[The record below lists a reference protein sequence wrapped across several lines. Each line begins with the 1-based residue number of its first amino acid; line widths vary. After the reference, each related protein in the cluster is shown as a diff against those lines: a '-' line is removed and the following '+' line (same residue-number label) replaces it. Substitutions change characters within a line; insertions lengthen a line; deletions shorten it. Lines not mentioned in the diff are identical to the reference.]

1 MQFKISRCVLV
12 CHCIICIRKTSLNKL
27 LLILITM
34 EHDTLV
40 FFSSNQRCMIFKF
53 DFIKIL
59 APFLKRVGVWL
70 KFEIKKL
77 NDLLQCMPKWRNM
90 EIIIGGSELKSYLTI
105 KRLHIAQLI
114 V

>member
-1 MQFKISRCVLV
+1 
-12 CHCIICIRKTSLNKL
+12 
-27 LLILITM
+27 
-34 EHDTLV
+34 
-40 FFSSNQRCMIFKF
+40 MIFKF

-105 KRLHIAQLI
+105 KRLHIAQFTGVEWVEISQKEI
-114 V
+114 VGFFGPRMFVRS